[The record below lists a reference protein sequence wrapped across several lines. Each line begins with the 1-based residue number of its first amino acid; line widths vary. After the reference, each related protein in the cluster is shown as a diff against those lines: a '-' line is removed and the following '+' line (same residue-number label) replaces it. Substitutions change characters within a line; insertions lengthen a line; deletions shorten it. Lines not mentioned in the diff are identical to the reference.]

1 MARRDD
7 DDDSEAFEERPRRK
21 PQRPEAVQPAKS
33 RRPSPDE
40 DEEDD
45 ERSRRRRPR
54 DDDEDDDRPR
64 RRKGGAMAGIIPY
77 RNGMALT
84 AYYCGMGGLIAILGS
99 IALAAIMAPNVNRV
113 LIFGLMYGVGG
124 ICAILAIIFGAV
136 GCVKASRNPEARGT
150 AHAVIGI
157 VLGSLEIIGL
167 ILIMLGVLA
176 VAR

>member
-1 MARRDD
+1 
-7 DDDSEAFEERPRRK
+7 
-21 PQRPEAVQPAKS
+21 
-33 RRPSPDE
+33 
-40 DEEDD
+40 
-45 ERSRRRRPR
+45 
-54 DDDEDDDRPR
+54 
-64 RRKGGAMAGIIPY
+64 MAGIIPY
-77 RNGMALT
+77 RNGMALA

-99 IALAAIMAPNVNRV
+99 LVLAAAMAPNPSP
-113 LIFGLMYGVGG
+113 LITFGLMYGVGG

-157 VLGSLEIIGL
+157 VLGSVEIIGL

>member
-54 DDDEDDDRPR
+54 DDDEDDRPR